1 MSGNDGD
8 DDACYFL
15 ATRNED
21 RTRGLEVV
29 GDGKRCHG
37 MGETTGTDP
46 DRACSVVDGSS
57 GEEAARS
64 QTLPRLIPVGSET
77 SNAPKDTTAGLA
89 TT

>member
-15 ATRNED
+15 ATWNED

-46 DRACSVVDGSS
+46 DRACSVVDGELVEWRRGGKVPNLAKINSS
-57 GEEAARS
+57 W
-64 QTLPRLIPVGSET
+64 I
-77 SNAPKDTTAGLA
+77 
-89 TT
+89 